1 MEETATQQKH
11 DRECKRKT
19 TIMSVTPIKGEIR
32 NNSNRVMIWGKTHSY
47 KDLVKAKEMMQDAV
61 YVTKLTREANL
72 PQGNHF
78 HSKLVVATAEKDG
91 QGKVF
96 ALDCEIVKTARKE
109 EQCKINIVDH
119 TGQICY
125 ASLTK
130 LPVLVIDYSTDT
142 RPLAEEDLDTV
153 TNTLKD
159 LEDNLA
165 SFVLSKDVTVGRR
178 LNVDLVVLHQQHRI
192 GVDIITGLEELENV
206 DTVKHHNKNSLD
218 KDFINSNGTIV

>member
-32 NNSNRVMIWGKTHSY
+32 KNSNRVMMWGKTHSY
-47 KDLVKAKEMMQDAV
+47 KDLVKAQQMMQDAV
-61 YVTKLTREANL
+61 YVTKLTHEADL
-72 PQGNHF
+72 PQGNHL

-130 LPVLVIDYSTDT
+130 PPVLVIDYSTDT
-142 RPLAEEDLDTV
+142 RPLAAKDLDAV

-159 LEDNLA
+159 VEGNLA
-165 SFVLSKDVTVGRR
+165 SLVLSKDVTVGHK
-178 LNVDLVVLHQQHRI
+178 LNVDLAVLHQQHRI
-192 GVDIITGLEELENV
+192 GVDITTVFEESEV
-206 DTVKHHNKNSLD
+206 
-218 KDFINSNGTIV
+218 I